1 MSAIRAF
8 GFIRRVFAPRTFE
21 DRLLRASYAFVL
33 PALVVY
39 VAIVL
44 YPTIST
50 IILSFYK
57 WSGFTKNR
65 EWVGIANY
73 VRLANDELV
82 RQAFLHNL
90 IWIVGSVCLP
100 LFFGLLASV
109 LMTTDIAGRYF
120 FRVVFYLPMIFP
132 PVVTAI
138 VWQWM
143 YATSMGLVNSF
154 LRFIG
159 LGFLAQPWLG
169 RPETALLA
177 LIGVFSWIF
186 FGFCVIIIL
195 AALQTVDPNL
205 KEAARI
211 DGASAP
217 QILVHITLPSISH
230 ELEFM
235 VLFMA
240 ITAMKVFNLP
250 YIMTGGGPGYATEV
264 VATVMYQKAFGES
277 QMGYGAAIATAL
289 MVFVVGAYALSR
301 FRRRE
306 T

>member
-1 MSAIRAF
+1 MRALRTR
-8 GFIRRVFAPRTFE
+8 GFVRRVLAPRTFE
-21 DRLLRASYAFVL
+21 DRLLRAGYAFAL
-33 PALVVY
+33 PALIVYCVV
-39 VAIVL
+39 VV

-50 IILSFYK
+50 TILSFYK
-57 WSGFTKNR
+57 WTGFTKSR
-65 EWVGIANY
+65 EWVGLGNY

-82 RQAFLHNL
+82 RQAFVHNL
-90 IWIVGSVCLP
+90 VWVVGAVCFP
-100 LFFGLLASV
+100 LFFGLIASV
-109 LMTTDIAGRYF
+109 LMTSNIAGRYF

-143 YATSMGLVNSF
+143 FATSIGLVNSF

-177 LIGVFSWIF
+177 LIGVFAWIF
-186 FGFCVIIIL
+186 FGFCVVIIL

-211 DGASAP
+211 DGANAP
-217 QILVHITLPSISH
+217 QITIYITLPSIRH

-235 VLFMA
+235 VLFMV

-289 MVFVVGAYALSR
+289 MVVVVAAYALSR
-301 FRRRE
+301 MRRKE
-306 T
+306 A